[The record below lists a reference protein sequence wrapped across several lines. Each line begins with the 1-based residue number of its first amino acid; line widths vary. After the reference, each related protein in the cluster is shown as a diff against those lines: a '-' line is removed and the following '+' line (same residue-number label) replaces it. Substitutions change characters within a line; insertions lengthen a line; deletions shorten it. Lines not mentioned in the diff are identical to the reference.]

1 MPRTVAFLNRK
12 GGVGKTS
19 TVHHL
24 GGTLARGGLR
34 VLVVDADPQA
44 SLTQGLLGP
53 EVAED
58 LDPAG
63 TIAAIFDESGV
74 TSPLDL
80 VRPTP
85 FANLALMAGHE
96 AAERF
101 NDPEPWATGLRQM
114 VLRDALQVAGADF
127 DLVLIDCPPHVQLWA
142 WSALVAADAVVVPVQ
157 PEDYGAQGLKAI
169 RRTIARVRA
178 EANAGLTLLGYLVSM
193 YNKSLSVHVTYEGY
207 LRELHGADV
216 FATVVPQIK
225 DYKEAVTYRKPIV
238 EYKPRSASAKATAAL
253 ADEFLAR
260 LDARLGT
267 AAGEPRRVA

>member
-74 TSPLDL
+74 ASPRDL

-85 FANLALMAGHE
+85 FANLSLLAGHE

-101 NDPEPWATGLRQM
+101 NDPEPWTTGLRQM
-114 VLRDALQVAGADF
+114 VLRDALHAAGADF

-178 EANAGLTLLGYLVSM
+178 EANSGLTLLGYLVSM
-193 YNKSLSVHVTYEGY
+193 YNKSLLVHVTYEGY
-207 LRELHGADV
+207 LRELHGEDV
-216 FATVVPQIK
+216 FTTVVPQIK

-238 EYKPRSASAKATAAL
+238 EYKPKSAAAKVTAAL
-253 ADEFLAR
+253 ADEFLTR
-260 LDARLGT
+260 LDERIP
-267 AAGEPRRVA
+267 AASDDARRVA